1 LDRAVDGAN
10 NDSTVVGIGE
20 TSTNNVQRKRKK
32 KSFGQDFEEN
42 NDSEASDDSG
52 ENESMC
58 HLSYIVS
65 QY

>member
-1 LDRAVDGAN
+1 LDRAVDGG
-10 NDSTVVGIGE
+10 NDDRTVVGTCD

-32 KSFGQDFEEN
+32 KTFGQDFDEN
-42 NDSEASDDSG
+42 NDSEASD

-58 HLSYIVS
+58 HLSYNVS